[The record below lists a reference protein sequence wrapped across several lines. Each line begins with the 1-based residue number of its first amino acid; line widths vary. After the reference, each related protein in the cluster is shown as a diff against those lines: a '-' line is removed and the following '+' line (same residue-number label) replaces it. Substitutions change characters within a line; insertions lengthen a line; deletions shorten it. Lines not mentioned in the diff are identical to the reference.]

1 MLVGAKT
8 NTPVANASTLVDALQ
23 TELKTTKTALLRCK
37 LEVSARTRECESL
50 REKIALIESVHDANE
65 DTELEPR
72 DLPAALVLVRTLRT
86 QMAIERKQM
95 ADMIQL
101 LDEIEHAS
109 TQLDKNANTHPA
121 KRKRRKK
128 NSECSSH
135 SISRSASCETL
146 DIPITA
152 PATVDDRTRPQL
164 PNPNPAKPTLNS
176 VSKMVEEDII
186 ELNRANA
193 IPIPRAG
200 SEMHPPQRLPP
211 NSIGLLNRPTLFQ
224 HTTRWLQPEQQP
236 AQSALFNK
244 SSQGQLNQP
253 SEFKQVNGAMNGA
266 KPSISN
272 DDHRLPTA
280 HISNAERGAKQRQSK
295 NDETAVNILSKVV
308 DPWKR
313 ANEAVTAKSH
323 QTPQS
328 IPSRS
333 SQASDHFPSD
343 MKNLQISQFAL
354 ADSMCT
360 VPALPPPRVLVKETT
375 ELKAT
380 GGLVI
385 INTDNP
391 DGKRLCRI
399 GTLAVKATDG
409 RQGTGR
415 LVMYDDVT
423 DEKVLNM
430 VLDSSVKV
438 VSSDETNVRICVKS
452 LTQRDV
458 YLLQTKS
465 VEVATKIAAKIRML
479 LL

>member
-8 NTPVANASTLVDALQ
+8 NTPISNASTLVDALQ
-23 TELKTTKTALLRCK
+23 AELKTTKTALLRCK

-50 REKIALIESVHDANE
+50 REKIALIESVHDANG

-72 DLPAALVLVRTLRT
+72 DLPAALVLVRTLRK

-146 DIPITA
+146 DTPTTA
-152 PATVDDRTRPQL
+152 PATTDDSTRLQL
-164 PNPNPAKPTLNS
+164 PNPVKPTLDS
-176 VSKMVEEDII
+176 DSKMVEEDII

-211 NSIGLLNRPTLFQ
+211 NSIGLLNRPSLFQ
-224 HTTRWLQPEQQP
+224 HTSRWPQPEQQP

-244 SSQGQLNQP
+244 SSQGQLNQQ
-253 SEFKQVNGAMNGA
+253 SEFIQVNGVINGA

-272 DDHRLPTA
+272 NDHRLPTA
-280 HISNAERGAKQRQSK
+280 HVSSVERGVKQRQSK

-308 DPWKR
+308 DPSKR
-313 ANEAVTAKSH
+313 ANETATAKSH
-323 QTPQS
+323 QNPQS

-333 SQASDHFPSD
+333 SQASGHYPSD
-343 MKNLQISQFAL
+343 MKNLQMSQFAL

-385 INTDNP
+385 INNDNP

-399 GTLAVKATDG
+399 GTLAVKATEA

-438 VSSDETNVRICVKS
+438 VSSDETNVRIFVKS

>member
-8 NTPVANASTLVDALQ
+8 NTPASNAGTLVDALQ
-23 TELKTTKTALLRCK
+23 AELKTTKTALLRCK

-50 REKIALIESVHDANE
+50 REKVALIESVHDANG

-109 TQLDKNANTHPA
+109 THLDKNANNSA

-135 SISRSASCETL
+135 SISRSASVETL
-146 DIPITA
+146 DTPITA
-152 PATVDDRTRPQL
+152 PAIADDSTRPHFL
-164 PNPNPAKPTLNS
+164 PNDMKPTANS
-176 VSKMVEEDII
+176 DSKMVEEDII

-200 SEMHPPQRLPP
+200 SEMHPPQRLLP

-224 HTTRWLQPEQQP
+224 NTPRWPQPEQQP
-236 AQSALFNK
+236 ASINK

-253 SEFKQVNGAMNGA
+253 SEFTQVNGSSYGS
-266 KPSISN
+266 KPSVSN
-272 DDHRLPTA
+272 SNQRLPA
-280 HISNAERGAKQRQSK
+280 PRISDVEQTAKQCQGK
-295 NDETAVNILSKVV
+295 HVQTAANIMSKVV
-308 DPWKR
+308 DPAKH
-313 ANEAVTAKSH
+313 ANDALTAMPH
-323 QTPQS
+323 QTPQC
-328 IPSRS
+328 IPSMSR
-333 SQASDHFPSD
+333 QATGHCPSN
-343 MKNLQISQFAL
+343 MKNHQMAPFAP

-360 VPALPPPRVLVKETT
+360 VPALPPPRILVKEST

-385 INTDNP
+385 INSDNP

-399 GTLAVKATDG
+399 GTLAVKATEA

-438 VSSDETNVRICVKS
+438 VSNDETNVRICVKS
-452 LTQRDV
+452 STQRDV

-479 LL
+479 L